1 MDNLKGMHRFL
12 KKFIHPRLNKEETEI
27 RNNSHICTE
36 TDTVINSLPKTKIP
50 GSDDFT
56 AEFYQTDREELMYI
70 LLKLFQ
76 KNCRGRNTSKFIL

>member
-1 MDNLKGMHRFL
+1 MDNLKEMDRFF
-12 KKFIHPRLNKEETEI
+12 KKFIHPRLNQEETEV
-27 RNNSHICTE
+27 RNNSHISTE

-56 AEFYQTDREELMYI
+56 VEFYQTDREELMYI

-76 KNCRGRNTSKFIL
+76 KNCRGRNISKFNL